1 MTRRQFVY
9 STGAVFTASVI
20 GTQFL
25 NFSNESEK
33 NRRPNPFLFDKAALQ
48 AIAFGMS
55 APNPH
60 NTQAWKFELLSEES
74 FLLFVDEERIL
85 PFTDPTTRQIHIG
98 CGCFLE
104 YARIGMSSLRYE
116 VQIELFPQGAYTKEQ
131 VGQLAVAKVDLIKNK
146 EVKADD
152 LVSYLMARRTSRL
165 GYKQEEVGGEVFK
178 KLMNESSLKYSTL
191 LLLDKESNLAKAKSM
206 CIAGMEVET
215 NTFRTHDES
224 REWFRENDQLI
235 AQKRDGIN
243 LPGGGTTGLIKWIAE
258 MQFRNLD
265 RKKWHDPKLKRQFL
279 KSYKKKVVN
288 TPHLIALKTSQN
300 DPIDWVR
307 GGMDYVRFQ
316 LTCTANGLSI
326 HPMSQVLQ
334 EYKEMDDLRRQF
346 EELMNVKVKGEEKI
360 QMLVR
365 VGYSK
370 EAFYSYRRRIN
381 DLKMGKFST

>member
-1 MTRRQFVY
+1 MTRRHFVY
-9 STGAVFTASVI
+9 STGAVLTASVI

-25 NFSNESEK
+25 SFSKDSEK
-33 NRRPNPFLFDKAALQ
+33 DRRPNPLLFDTAALQ

-74 FLLFVDEERIL
+74 FLLFVDEKRIL
-85 PFTDPTTRQIHIG
+85 PYTDPTTRQIHIG

-104 YARIGMSSLRYE
+104 YVRMGMSSLHYE
-116 VQIELFPQGAYTKEQ
+116 VQIQLFPQGEYKKEQ
-131 VGQLAVAKVDLIKNK
+131 IGRFAVAKVDLIKSQK
-146 EVKADD
+146 VKTDN
-152 LVSYLMARRTSRL
+152 LFPYLMTRRTSRL
-165 GYKQEEVGGEVFK
+165 SYKQQIIGEELFE
-178 KLMNESSLKYSTL
+178 KLMNESSPKYSTL
-191 LLLDKESNLAKAKSM
+191 VSLSQESDLAKAKAM
-206 CIAGMEVET
+206 CITGMEVET
-215 NTFRTHDES
+215 NTFRAYDES

-235 AQKRDGIN
+235 AEKRDGIN

-265 RKKWHDPKLKRQFL
+265 RKKWHDPKMKKQFL
-279 KSYKKKVVN
+279 KSYKKKVED
-288 TPHLIALKTSQN
+288 TPHIVVLKTEQN
-300 DPIDWVR
+300 KLSDWVKS
-307 GGMDYVRFQ
+307 GMDYVRFQ
-316 LTCTANGLSI
+316 LACTANGISI

-334 EYKEMDDLRRQF
+334 EYKEMDDLRVQF
-346 EELMNVKVKGEEKI
+346 EELMNVKGEEKI

>member
-9 STGAVFTASVI
+9 STGAVLTASVI

-25 NFSNESEK
+25 SFSNESEK
-33 NRRPNPFLFDKAALQ
+33 DRRPNPLLFDTAVLQ

-104 YARIGMSSLRYE
+104 YARIGMSSLHYE
-116 VQIELFPQGAYTKEQ
+116 VQIQLFPQGAYTNEQ

-152 LVSYLMARRTSRL
+152 LVPYLMTRRTSRL
-165 GYKQEEVGGEVFK
+165 SYKQKKIGEEIFK
-178 KLMNESSLKYSTL
+178 KLMNECSPKYSTL
-191 LLLDKESNLAKAKSM
+191 LSLNKESSLAKAKSL
-206 CIAGMEVET
+206 CIAGMDVET

-224 REWFRENDQLI
+224 RLWFRENDRLI
-235 AQKRDGIN
+235 AEKRDGIN

-265 RKKWHDPKLKRQFL
+265 RKKWHDPKMRNQFL
-279 KSYKKKVVN
+279 KSYKKKVVD
-288 TPHLIALKTSQN
+288 TPHLVALKTSHN
-300 DPIDWVR
+300 DFHDWVKA
-307 GGMDYVRFQ
+307 GMDYVRFQ
-316 LTCTANGLSI
+316 LTCTATGLSI

-346 EELMNVKVKGEEKI
+346 EKLMNVKDEEKI